1 MLKFTNR
8 LTPALFVLFALA
20 PASMANLTDP
30 FPPMPAPDNGPTPE
44 QILHHL
50 RYANQIA
57 LRAQAFGHHPFGAT
71 LVAPDHKTILLSQ
84 GNVDTVNH
92 AESVLIRTAA
102 TNFSPDYLWHCT
114 LYTTVEPCAMCA
126 ATQYWGNVGRLVYG
140 LSESKLLELTG
151 NHSENPTL
159 DLPCREIFKRG
170 QKAMSVIGPVTAVA
184 TEIAAVH
191 QAFWQ
196 ETAERLDP

>member
-1 MLKFTNR
+1 MQQFIDPL
-8 LTPALFVLFALA
+8 
-20 PASMANLTDP
+20 PASSPNQD
-30 FPPMPAPDNGPTPE
+30 APTQA
-44 QILHHL
+44 QIIRHL

-57 LRAQAFGHHPFGAT
+57 LRAQSFGHHPFGAT
-71 LVAPDHKTILLSQ
+71 LVAPDHETILLTQ

-102 TNFSPDYLWHCT
+102 TNFGSDYLWHCT

-140 LSESKLLELTG
+140 ISESRLLTLTG

-159 DLPCREIFKRG
+159 DLPCREIFQRG
-170 QKAMSVIGPVTAVA
+170 QKNISVIGPVAAVEA
-184 TEIAAVH
+184 EIAAVH
-191 QAFWQ
+191 QTFWQ
-196 ETAERLDP
+196 NAV